1 MNLLGFLCQPN
12 LQFLFDNM
20 MLRRLLITGVCVI
33 IVWSGIL
40 LNSASPQQVDFR
52 VNNLESDVRS
62 LQLRLQQLELMVSK
76 NNQLPAANNSP
87 VSPNV
92 RQNLSQSQQ
101 EKMFK
106 NLATLVVELNQ
117 KINKLTIRVNQLE
130 KLNVK

>member
-1 MNLLGFLCQPN
+1 MV
-12 LQFLFDNM
+12 
-20 MLRRLLITGVCVI
+20 VCVI
-33 IVWSGIL
+33 IVWGGIL
-40 LNSASPQQVDFR
+40 SKTASPQQVDFR
-52 VNNLESDVRS
+52 VNNLEADVRS
-62 LQLRLQQLELMVSK
+62 LQLRLQQIELMVSK
-76 NNQLPAANNSP
+76 NNQLPAANTSQI
-87 VSPNV
+87 SPNL